1 MSKHDNHHRHVVTSD
16 AGGGLR
22 ILRQAAVHDLRE
34 RDSGLRSHVSPP
46 SNKSIDP
53 TNFKGDA
60 WHGRSARSGSLS
72 GGNQG
77 QSQILYGFACS
88 HISDSLWACRM
99 RCRTKSTSAW
109 LLITSQ
115 TPSHASTCDHPFASH
130 PSPSDVIPS
139 LASCWPRLASPRLPP
154 TFTRNRRAHAAHN
167 SLARRHGSTRP
178 PVWGRAGSGR
188 LLRTIP
194 HELIA
199 GLAWAVIGRGTRRCM
214 IACCMLYAPRT
225 HRRLGS

>member
-77 QSQILYGFACS
+77 QSRILYGFACS

-130 PSPSDVIPS
+130 PSPSDGTPS
-139 LASCWPRLASPRLPP
+139 LASCSPRLASPSAHLHAQQA
-154 TFTRNRRAHAAHN
+154 RARGTQ
-167 SLARRHGSTRP
+167 LARATARKHP
-178 PVWGRAGSGR
+178 PRLFGAAPAAGDCCGPS
-188 LLRTIP
+188 RTNSSP
-194 HELIA
+194 
-199 GLAWAVIGRGTRRCM
+199 AW
-214 IACCMLYAPRT
+214 
-225 HRRLGS
+225 LGP